1 MAKYFYFFDN
11 EEDASAWVPPENQ
24 SWVAYCEAFGVGYS
38 SDMEIGQE
46 TPNIPVTP
54 VVS

>member
-11 EEDASAWVPPENQ
+11 EEDASAWVPPQNQ

-38 SDMEIGQE
+38 STTGMNQE
-46 TPNIPVTP
+46 LPDAPPVD
-54 VVS
+54 S